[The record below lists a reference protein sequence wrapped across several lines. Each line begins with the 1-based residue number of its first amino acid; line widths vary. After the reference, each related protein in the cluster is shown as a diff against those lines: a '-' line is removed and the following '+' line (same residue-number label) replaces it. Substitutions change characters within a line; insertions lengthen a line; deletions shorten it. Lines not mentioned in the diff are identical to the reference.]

1 MSNETQEAVAVEV
14 TDDGRPT
21 NGRKLKYPQQRLT
34 LNGAEAKVAEPNKG
48 GRPLKYSSPEQLQQ
62 AIDEFFELEKFPTVS
77 GLQDYLDI
85 GSSSMGDYK
94 KREEFSDIIKKG
106 IRKVAV
112 GYEKKL
118 VYGNGRNT
126 AGIIFALKV
135 GMGWRDHAEEKETEQ
150 STIQDNFTKKIEE
163 VNRLYLEKAR

>member
-1 MSNETQEAVAVEV
+1 MPSDAQTVPVV
-14 TDDGRPT
+14 TRAKLKFQSPQQQRPT
-21 NGRKLKYPQQRLT
+21 V
-34 LNGAEAKVAEPNKG
+34 NGAEAKVAEPNKG
-48 GRPLKYSSPEQLQQ
+48 GRPLKYSSPEKLQK
-62 AIDEFFELEKFPTVS
+62 AVDTFFETERYPTVM
-77 GLQDYLDI
+77 GLQDHLDI

-94 KREEFSDIIKKG
+94 KREGFSDIIKKG

-135 GMGWRDHAEEKETEQ
+135 GMGWKEPVAEERTNLDEETANTFSE
-150 STIQDNFTKKIEE
+150 KIAE
-163 VNRLYLEKAR
+163 VNRLYLKKER